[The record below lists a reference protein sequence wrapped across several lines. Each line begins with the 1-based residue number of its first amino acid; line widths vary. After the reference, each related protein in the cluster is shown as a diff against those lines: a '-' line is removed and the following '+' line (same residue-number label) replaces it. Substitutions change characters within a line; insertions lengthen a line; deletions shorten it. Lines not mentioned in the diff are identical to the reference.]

1 MKIKHFAGYG
11 CVEAHKV
18 KKSTRGGI
26 TNLVVE
32 VVGNHEWGLERRDV
46 YDLKRWLV
54 DRFDKSARDINP
66 YSIDY
71 QILLSTYERV
81 GGLDV
86 EKVVYSFEYAV

>member
-1 MKIKHFAGYG
+1 MKIKHWQGYG
-11 CVEAHKV
+11 CVEARKV
-18 KKSTRGGI
+18 KKTTKNGI

-32 VVGNHEWGLERRDV
+32 VMGNHEWGLVRRDV

-54 DRFDKSARDINP
+54 DRFDKSAKDISP

-71 QILLSTYERV
+71 TLLLSTYERI

-86 EKVVYSFEYAV
+86 EKAVYSFTYEV